1 MVHYQYD
8 LDVYK
13 LQPRFRLELFHGFRV
28 AQLFTVHLE
37 PFALRVR
44 AVIVARPGLADG
56 QDLLVDLV

>member
-1 MVHYQYD
+1 M
-8 LDVYK
+8 LYK

-28 AQLFTVHLE
+28 AQLLTVHLE